1 MCDHAII
8 MGKDYEEYDE
18 ELSYRELMGQVV
30 KQRKVAK
37 IDRKFYDRVNIY
49 SQVLFSSLWSKSSEL
64 NSVIGVL

>member
-37 IDRKFYDRVNIY
+37 IDRKFSDRVNIY

-64 NSVIGVL
+64 NSVTGVL